1 MSEAKAKQKAVLSAE
16 VPEPGIINV
25 TVDGAKKYYVQALA
39 CLCLFVSKKLDRP
52 IPQLLCDVAL
62 HFWGSCAVESIP
74 HRILK
79 EDDAHE

>member
-39 CLCLFVSKKLDRP
+39 LLSLSVSRKLNKSL
-52 IPQLLCDVAL
+52 PQLLGEVAAY
-62 HFWGSCAVESIP
+62 FWGSYAVEPIP
-74 HRILK
+74 HSVLK